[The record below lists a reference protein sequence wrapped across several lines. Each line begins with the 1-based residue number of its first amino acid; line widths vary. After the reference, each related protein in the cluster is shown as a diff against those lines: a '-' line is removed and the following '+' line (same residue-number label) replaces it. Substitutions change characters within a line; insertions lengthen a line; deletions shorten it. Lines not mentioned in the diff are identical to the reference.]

1 MANKYRGLLP
11 QMGKSP
17 KTGTHMRIALLA
29 CAISMHA
36 IAGHAQSPLNAIDW
50 LEHAGTTPG
59 DAIPPTVLRE
69 SPVSKTATR
78 PTVTV
83 LPLQQQSPPVGLI
96 SSITTG
102 LPYDLWQHSAP
113 QDIAE
118 RIQDIPVRGMPA
130 MQSLLMTLL
139 LSDTRPPYA
148 DRDIVLLARLDRLMQ
163 LGAADPALALVQDAG
178 PTQTPDRFK
187 RWFDASLLT
196 GNESH
201 SCAAV
206 SAAPYLSTDYR
217 VHIFCM
223 LRRGDWPLAA
233 LTLDAAQTLDLLS
246 PRDSALFERL
256 IHADSFEEAP
266 TLPFPRRP
274 DALTLRVYETIGEP
288 LPTATLPRAFATADL
303 RDIAGWKAQLEA
315 AERLTRSG
323 AMNPNLLL
331 GLFTE
336 RAPAA
341 SGGIWDRVRAVQN
354 MDQALESGDIDAITA
369 AVDPLWQAARS
380 AGLETAVA
388 ELFAADLAKYT
399 LNGTANLRA
408 WHLCLLS
415 SRYEAAADKI
425 TAPSGTHAQFL
436 SALAKGIPQNADA
449 QTDLEQ
455 AISMGFRND
464 IALSPTQI
472 TLIQNRKLGEIILQT
487 MAKFAQGAS
496 GDLTA
501 LSQSLATL
509 RQLGLEDT
517 ARRAAL
523 QLILLADT

>member
-1 MANKYRGLLP
+1 
-11 QMGKSP
+11 
-17 KTGTHMRIALLA
+17 
-29 CAISMHA
+29 
-36 IAGHAQSPLNAIDW
+36 
-50 LEHAGTTPG
+50 
-59 DAIPPTVLRE
+59 
-69 SPVSKTATR
+69 
-78 PTVTV
+78 
-83 LPLQQQSPPVGLI
+83 
-96 SSITTG
+96 
-102 LPYDLWQHSAP
+102 
-113 QDIAE
+113 
-118 RIQDIPVRGMPA
+118 
-130 MQSLLMTLL
+130 
-139 LSDTRPPYA
+139 
-148 DRDIVLLARLDRLMQ
+148 
-163 LGAADPALALVQDAG
+163 
-178 PTQTPDRFK
+178 
-187 RWFDASLLT
+187 
-196 GNESH
+196 
-201 SCAAV
+201 
-206 SAAPYLSTDYR
+206 
-217 VHIFCM
+217 M

-354 MDQALESGDIDAITA
+354 MDQALKSGDIDAITA